1 MSDDKEKF
9 GVHLEQQLKDWQHK
23 LDEHKAK
30 AEKQGPDFLARYNAE
45 TEKLSS
51 LYEDMRYR
59 LKLLRMSSGDAW
71 GEMRTGIEKAFG
83 ELKKSVTSALEKF

>member
-1 MSDDKEKF
+1 MSDERDKF
-9 GVHLEQQLKDWQHK
+9 GVSLEEQLKHWQQK
-23 LDEHKAK
+23 LDESKAK
-30 AEKQGPDFLARYNAE
+30 AEKKGPDFLARYNAE
-45 TEKLSS
+45 TEKLAG

-71 GEMRTGIEKAFG
+71 GEMRVGIEKAFG